1 MAIQILSPAHEAV
14 FDEQNGL
21 LIKALDDEDASVALT
36 REEVAELRVLIT
48 QSAAGNPTITNRFWV
63 DGFPVDPGVAPLT
76 EEDRAVIACLGNINI
91 SEVWGDTK
99 TSCEYALRRAYR
111 CGAADAQPRIVTNK
125 RIDELLNAVRDWL
138 ATLNQ
143 PPATNN

>member
-21 LIKALDDEDASVALT
+21 LIKALDDEHASVALT
-36 REEVAELRVLIT
+36 REEVAVLRVLIAPPVT
-48 QSAAGNPTITNRFWV
+48 DKQLNKLLIGLDAVAREYDRNTWGIPLV
-63 DGFPVDPGVAPLT
+63 DKKPRLAMHK
-76 EEDRAVIACLGNINI
+76 VI
-91 SEVWGDTK
+91 
-99 TSCEYALRRAYR
+99 
-111 CGAADAQPRIVTNK
+111 
-125 RIDELLNAVRDWL
+125 RDWL